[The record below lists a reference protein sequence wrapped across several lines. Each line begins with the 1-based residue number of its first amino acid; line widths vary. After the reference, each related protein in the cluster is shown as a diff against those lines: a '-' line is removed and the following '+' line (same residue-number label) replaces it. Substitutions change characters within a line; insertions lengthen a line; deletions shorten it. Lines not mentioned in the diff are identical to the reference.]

1 MHILPLTP
9 QYCLG
14 HRRNYLN
21 AARTEITCSSYVSAH
36 VSSAPLS
43 YVSAHVSLSHL
54 SNGSYQDSLA
64 ICQMVAI
71 KSLSTP
77 VSNGS

>member
-1 MHILPLTP
+1 MLAPISL
-9 QYCLG
+9 
-14 HRRNYLN
+14 
-21 AARTEITCSSYVSAH
+21 
-36 VSSAPLS
+36 SAPLS

-64 ICQMVAI
+64 NCQMVAI

-77 VSNGS
+77 VSNSRYQVSLSLPICLIKASKSLSPV